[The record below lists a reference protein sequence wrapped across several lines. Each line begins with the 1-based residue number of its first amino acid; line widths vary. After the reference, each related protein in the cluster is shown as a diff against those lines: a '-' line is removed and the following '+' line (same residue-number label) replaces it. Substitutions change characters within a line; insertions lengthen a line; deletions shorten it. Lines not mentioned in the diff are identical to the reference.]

1 MKGGHI
7 HVHLVAPPLLSW
19 GLQRLVRAAGSPFV
33 LVASSATLAHAMPLL
48 ERAPPDVI
56 LLDLDDGYTPQD
68 VADLYDQHRAKVLV
82 LTCSADA
89 SLFDRL
95 VTAGARGVLRK
106 HEDPSQM
113 LTAMQVV
120 GMGGSFL
127 SKLPLQGRPTTLAA
141 PGSTLEG
148 GNEVDSKLATL
159 TSKERQAI
167 EAVTADPA
175 APVKVIADRLRM
187 SEHTLR
193 NHLTSIYAKLG
204 VTGRLAL
211 QAFAGEQRPK
221 GAAGRM

>member
-1 MKGGHI
+1 METMRGGHI

-33 LVASSATLAHAMPLL
+33 LVASSATLVQAMPLL
-48 ERAPPDVI
+48 ERSPPDVI
-56 LLDLDDGYTPQD
+56 LLDLDDGYAPQD

-82 LTCSADA
+82 LTCSADGD
-89 SLFDRL
+89 LFDRL
-95 VTAGARGVLRK
+95 VAAGARGVLRK

-120 GMGGSFL
+120 GMGGTFL
-127 SKLPLQGRPTTLAA
+127 SQLPRQGPPKTL
-141 PGSTLEG
+141 PH
-148 GNEVDSKLATL
+148 GNEIDSKLATL
-159 TSKERQAI
+159 TSKERHVI

-187 SEHTLR
+187 SEQTLR
-193 NHLTSIYAKLG
+193 NHLSSLYSKLG

-211 QAFAGEQRPK
+211 RAYAGEQRPK
-221 GAAGRM
+221 GATGRL